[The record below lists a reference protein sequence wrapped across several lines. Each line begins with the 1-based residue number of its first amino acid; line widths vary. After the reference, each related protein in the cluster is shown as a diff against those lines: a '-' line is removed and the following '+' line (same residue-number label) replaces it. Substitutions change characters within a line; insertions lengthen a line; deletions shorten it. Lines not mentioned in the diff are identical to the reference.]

1 VVDVKLKALFILT
14 VTVALALSVVSFTPV
29 LAQQYQQ
36 LAKISLPNVPPQK
49 GSFSY
54 DIGWVDP
61 GTHRYYLADRTNKGI
76 DLIDTTSNTYL
87 STLAQGKFEG
97 FTGSPDTSGPDG
109 ILVVPADHQL
119 WAGDAHSLVKVVD
132 LSSGAIVATVS
143 TGASNRADELAYDPQ
158 DHLILIANDADDPPF
173 LSFISTTSR
182 KVVGKIPY
190 PNATNG
196 LEQPVWDPA
205 NGMFYQ
211 SVPATKANPGGEIDK
226 IDPKTMKVV
235 AIYAVS
241 DCQPAGLVLGPSE
254 HLLLGCSGDAI
265 AAGAK
270 AKAIIMDAKD
280 GYIIATITQVG
291 GSDQV
296 AYNSGENRF
305 YIAARSMTSTG
316 MKDGA
321 PTPVLGVV
329 DAATNEW
336 VANVPTGTGAH
347 SVAVDPGN
355 NRIYVPV
362 PSGIAVF
369 LR

>member
-1 VVDVKLKALFILT
+1 MKLKALFIPAALII
-14 VTVALALSVVSFTPV
+14 LALSTMAFTPV

-36 LAKISLPNVPPQK
+36 SAKISLPNVPPQK

-87 STLAQGKFEG
+87 TTLAKGNFEG

-109 ILVVPADHQL
+109 ILAVPADHQL

-132 LSSGAIVATVS
+132 VSSGAIVATVS
-143 TGASNRADELAYDPQ
+143 TGGSNRADELAYDPQ

-205 NGMFYQ
+205 NDMFYQ

-235 AIYAVS
+235 AIYAVT

-265 AAGAK
+265 AAGAR
-270 AKAIIMDAKD
+270 AQTIIMDAVD
-280 GYIIATITQVG
+280 GYILATLTQIG

-296 AYNSGENRF
+296 AYNPGDNRF
-305 YIAARSMTSTG
+305 YLAARLMTSTG
-316 MKDGA
+316 MKGGA
-321 PTPVLGVV
+321 TTPVLGVI
-329 DAATNEW
+329 DAGTNEW
-336 VANVPTGTGAH
+336 VANLTTGAGAH

-355 NRIYVPV
+355 NRVYVPI

-369 LR
+369 SR